1 MTEQEAWS
9 IALFIDST
17 CVLFGCQTEH
27 YLSMYRST
35 FTDSHTLLIAK
46 LFLYIPSL
54 RIVLFTTQL
63 YACINFYASLCKVVQ
78 YTLHIFIEWNFY
90 EFYRNNIF
98 LSLYID
104 IELLNASS
112 TFVWQIKFVSFFFF
126 IVSEFVCS
134 IPNLDS
140 LSVLNKFLLDVQCC
154 CLLIGN
160 WLMVMQAVKLI
171 VHCTS
176 KTKNN

>member
-1 MTEQEAWS
+1 MKRSCVSFLCASVTVNRSVGFFMTEQEAWS

-112 TFVWQIKFVSFFFF
+112 PFVWQIKFVSFFFHCVW
-126 IVSEFVCS
+126 IR
-134 IPNLDS
+134 
-140 LSVLNKFLLDVQCC
+140 VLNTES
-154 CLLIGN
+154 G
-160 WLMVMQAVKLI
+160 
-171 VHCTS
+171 
-176 KTKNN
+176 

>member
-1 MTEQEAWS
+1 MKRSCVFVRSCVLASLS
-9 IALFIDST
+9 IDLLVFYDWTGSVKYSVIYWFYLCVVWMSNWALFIYVPT
-17 CVLFGCQTEH
+17 
-27 YLSMYRST
+27 T

-54 RIVLFTTQL
+54 RIVLFTTLL

-112 TFVWQIKFVSFFFF
+112 PFVWQIKFVSFFFHCVW
-126 IVSEFVCS
+126 IR
-134 IPNLDS
+134 
-140 LSVLNKFLLDVQCC
+140 VLNTES
-154 CLLIGN
+154 G
-160 WLMVMQAVKLI
+160 
-171 VHCTS
+171 
-176 KTKNN
+176 

>member
-46 LFLYIPSL
+46 IFLYIPSL
-54 RIVLFTTQL
+54 RIVLFTTLL

-112 TFVWQIKFVSFFFF
+112 PFVWQIKFVSFFFHCVW
-126 IVSEFVCS
+126 IR
-134 IPNLDS
+134 
-140 LSVLNKFLLDVQCC
+140 VLNTES
-154 CLLIGN
+154 G
-160 WLMVMQAVKLI
+160 
-171 VHCTS
+171 
-176 KTKNN
+176 

>member
-54 RIVLFTTQL
+54 RIVLFTTLL

-104 IELLNASS
+104 IDCWMHRHPLYDRLNLCH
-112 TFVWQIKFVSFFFF
+112 FFF